1 MVGDREVPKPCELT
15 NSVEDAP
22 TAGDL
27 DYVVVGADG
36 WMTLAVSCLVLI
48 ASLGLT
54 MAASLAVVLRSA
66 WLTPAAAPHC
76 SRVIVL
82 GHRLETGDRPSARYR
97 QRLERAAAL
106 LQASPE
112 ASVHLLGGRSMH
124 GASSEADVGAS
135 YLIARGICPGRIR
148 NEDRSRHTL
157 ENLQRYRAS
166 LAPSEAGNAVLVTSR
181 FHLARASTMARGLG
195 IRHSLC
201 AAEDRPGVCWPMLQE
216 AFLIHWY
223 VTGRTVARL
232 IGNTR
237 MLARI
242 S

>member
-1 MVGDREVPKPCELT
+1 MTGNP
-15 NSVEDAP
+15 DA
-22 TAGDL
+22 
-27 DYVVVGADG
+27 VVVGADG
-36 WMTLAVSCLVLI
+36 WVTLAVSCTVLV

-54 MAASLAVVLRSA
+54 MVASLAVVLRSA
-66 WLTPAAAPHC
+66 WLTPAVTQRC
-76 SRVIVL
+76 DRVIVL
-82 GHRLETGDRPSARYR
+82 GHRLEADDRPSARYR
-97 QRLERAAAL
+97 QRLERAAL
-106 LQASPE
+106 LLEASPE
-112 ASVHLLGGRSMH
+112 ASVHLLGGRSVH

-135 YLIARGICPGRIR
+135 YLITRGVCPRRVR

-166 LAPSEAGNAVLVTSR
+166 LAPLEAGHVVLVTSR
-181 FHLARASTMARGLG
+181 FHLARASMLARGLG
-195 IRHSLC
+195 VRHSLC
-201 AAEDRPGVCWPMLQE
+201 AAEDRPGVCWPMLHE

-232 IGNTR
+232 IGSTR